1 MAARVEMRA
10 AVLAGDRGVRVEGVA
25 IPEPGPGEVR
35 IRLEGCGVCASNLPV
50 WEGRSWF
57 NYPLP
62 AGAPGHEGWG
72 RVDALGAGVTG
83 VEEGDR
89 VAFLSGRAYAEYDLA
104 PAESVVRLPEELGD
118 RPFPGEALGCAFN
131 VFRRSAIG
139 AGQTVAIV
147 GVGFLGAVLTRLA
160 TQAGARVVA
169 ISRRRFSLDVA
180 RAQGAAE
187 TIVLD
192 EKWRVAERVRELTD
206 GAGCDCV
213 IEAVGLQGPL
223 ELASELTKERGRLV
237 IAGYHQDGER
247 RINMQLWNWR
257 GLDVI
262 NAHERD
268 PAVYLE
274 GMRHALA
281 AIAAG
286 ELEPWSLFTHSYPL
300 DDLGSALTAVAER
313 PEGFLKALVVV

>member
-1 MAARVEMRA
+1 MAARTEMRA
-10 AVLAGDRGVRVEGVA
+10 AVLLGERGVRVEGAVV
-25 IPEPGPGEVR
+25 PEPGPGEVR
-35 IRLEGCGVCASNLPV
+35 IRVEGCGVCASNLPV

-57 NYPLP
+57 DYPLP

-72 RVDALGAGVTG
+72 WVDALGAGVTG
-83 VEEGDR
+83 VREGDR

-104 PAESVVRLPEELGD
+104 PAGSVVWLPEELAD

-131 VFRRSAIG
+131 VYRRSGIE

-147 GVGFLGAVLTRLA
+147 GIGFLGAVLTRLA
-160 TQAGARVVA
+160 HRAGARVIA

-192 EKWRVAERVRELTD
+192 EKHRVVEQVRELTD
-206 GAGCDCV
+206 GAGCECV
-213 IEAVGLQGPL
+213 IEAVGLQEPL
-223 ELASELTKERGRLV
+223 ELAGELTRERGRLV

-262 NAHERD
+262 NAHERES
-268 PAVYLE
+268 AVYVE
-274 GMRHALA
+274 GMRRAVS

-286 ELEPWSLFTHSYPL
+286 ELEPWSLFTHSYSL
-300 DDLGSALTAVAER
+300 DELGSALAAVAER
-313 PEGFLKALVVV
+313 PEGFLKGVVLV